1 MSVLVGMALGA
12 LVPQI
17 VLWSTSDW
25 AERRNVHPITHI
37 LASHIVGVALAVL
50 ILAWLHGAGA

>member
-17 VLWSTSDW
+17 VLWSTLDW
-25 AERRNVHPITHI
+25 AERRNVHPITH
-37 LASHIVGVALAVL
+37 LVASHIVGVSLAVL
-50 ILAWLHGAGA
+50 MIAWLYGAGA